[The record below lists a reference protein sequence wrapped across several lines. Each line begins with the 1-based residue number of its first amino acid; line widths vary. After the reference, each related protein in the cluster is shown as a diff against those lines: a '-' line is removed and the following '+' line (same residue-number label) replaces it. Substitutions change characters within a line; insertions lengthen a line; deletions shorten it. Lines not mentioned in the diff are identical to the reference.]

1 VVRTVTSST
10 TPQDR
15 AVEAAPDKPQPH
27 ETLTVLF
34 LAQDVNR
41 YEIARRQRIH
51 RSSVDNRVSKLL
63 RRYKLG
69 TAAAL
74 VALFLKNGWIRLE
87 DV

>member
-1 VVRTVTSST
+1 MTELERMAQEVL
-10 TPQDR
+10 
-15 AVEAAPDKPQPH
+15 DKPQPH

-69 TAAAL
+69 TAASL

>member
-1 VVRTVTSST
+1 VTALEHMA
-10 TPQDR
+10 Q
-15 AVEAAPDKPQPH
+15 AVLGKPQPH
-27 ETLTVLF
+27 EVLTVLL
-34 LAQDVNR
+34 LAQDVDR
-41 YEIARRQRIH
+41 AEIARRQRIH

>member
-1 VVRTVTSST
+1 MTEVRMTSLEHMAQVVL
-10 TPQDR
+10 
-15 AVEAAPDKPQPH
+15 AKPQPH
-27 ETLTVLF
+27 EVLTVLL
-34 LAQDVNR
+34 LAQDVGR
-41 YEIARRQRIH
+41 AEIARRQRIH

-74 VALFLKNGWIRLE
+74 VALFLKNSWIRLE